1 MRKTALAVTLI
12 LAAFPAS
19 AQMPALFG
27 QQPIDS
33 LTPAQIRHLQQQMTP
48 RPAAKF
54 MPRPKT
60 ATPRPAPAELLGP
73 NPKVPGL
80 AGARLG
86 GGLGGYVVKDGNG
99 NIQTFF
105 SFQCQSGWNCPGQ
118 VLIDDTGA
126 EKATPSNPLRVDPTG
141 TTPQPVTQSGSWTL
155 AGGAANGAVPVGNPV
170 WIAGWDGTDVRALS
184 TNNAGVLNTTVA
196 QASAASLNATVVGTG
211 TFAVQATLNS
221 TPSLANGNGVV
232 PTAAPSTATAAS
244 GAISVK
250 VSVPVSDSSSPSAC
264 FAAACRFSLMDDW
277 KSRSS
282 LSYSVYAPT

>member
-196 QASAASLNATVVGTG
+196 QASAASLNATL
-211 TFAVQATLNS
+211 AVFWS
-221 TPSLANGNGVV
+221 IPSISNIILAGLM
-232 PTAAPSTATAAS
+232 TQTQAS
-244 GAISVK
+244 GAPFPLPIR
-250 VSVPVSDSSSPSAC
+250 VSAGFLV
-264 FAAACRFSLMDDW
+264 MG
-277 KSRSS
+277 
-282 LSYSVYAPT
+282 LSGKTRIQSFPPRLTWRWMATRLASI